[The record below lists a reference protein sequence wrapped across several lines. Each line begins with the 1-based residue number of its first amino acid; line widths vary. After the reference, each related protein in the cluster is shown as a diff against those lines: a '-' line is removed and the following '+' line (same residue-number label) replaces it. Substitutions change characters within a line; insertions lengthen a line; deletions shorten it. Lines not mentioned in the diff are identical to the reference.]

1 MNLRNIY
8 KLFKPYTSS
17 IAAIILF
24 SLLVSLVNIITP
36 FVNRFM
42 IDQGLL
48 KGNIS
53 VVFSAVLLLLFLYL
67 CDNAIQ
73 YFQRKQE
80 ILVSNSFGK
89 DLKIKA
95 LSHGL
100 KLNPR
105 HFKDQGFY
113 KITGDVLY
121 DIDNLLT
128 ITSSNFLMLF
138 LIICKAIGAAIGLF
152 FLNWRLALLTLPFIF
167 FKIVYN
173 TWMRSR
179 SEQLGKNL
187 MDANKNYNTWFSDLL
202 SGAIDIKLWNL
213 HSRKTAEYGE
223 QIHNI
228 NEASKNLSLFT
239 TKNNC
244 VMRIV
249 ELTFIN
255 LMYLSGAALIQKD
268 QISFGSLMT
277 FITFSTY
284 LLVPID
290 AIMNLRIILKQIRPS
305 LQEIQRFFGLDEENY
320 DSTLEPNNIIS
331 KIEFKDVSVT
341 FENRCIL
348 QNINFEIHR
357 GEKVVF
363 VGDNGSGKT
372 TLLNLLLGL
381 CRPSSGEVLIDGIPI
396 QNYNIEAYR
405 KKISVVSQ
413 NVHLFSGTVRENIL
427 LDEETPFDSGK
438 YPLFCKK
445 AVEKLEKNYDT
456 TVGIDG
462 TKLSGGE
469 KQKVALLRALN
480 RKGEFLVLDEAT
492 SNYDSESEEAFH
504 LFIKENTN
512 YDFYFIVTHRKEFL
526 EYTDKTICLSHGKV
540 SCIKQN

>member
-187 MDANKNYNTWFSDLL
+187 MDANKNYNTWFS
-202 SGAIDIKLWNL
+202 
-213 HSRKTAEYGE
+213 
-223 QIHNI
+223 
-228 NEASKNLSLFT
+228 
-239 TKNNC
+239 
-244 VMRIV
+244 
-249 ELTFIN
+249 
-255 LMYLSGAALIQKD
+255 
-268 QISFGSLMT
+268 
-277 FITFSTY
+277 
-284 LLVPID
+284 
-290 AIMNLRIILKQIRPS
+290 
-305 LQEIQRFFGLDEENY
+305 EIG
-320 DSTLEPNNIIS
+320 
-331 KIEFKDVSVT
+331 
-341 FENRCIL
+341 
-348 QNINFEIHR
+348 
-357 GEKVVF
+357 
-363 VGDNGSGKT
+363 
-372 TLLNLLLGL
+372 
-381 CRPSSGEVLIDGIPI
+381 
-396 QNYNIEAYR
+396 
-405 KKISVVSQ
+405 
-413 NVHLFSGTVRENIL
+413 
-427 LDEETPFDSGK
+427 
-438 YPLFCKK
+438 
-445 AVEKLEKNYDT
+445 
-456 TVGIDG
+456 
-462 TKLSGGE
+462 
-469 KQKVALLRALN
+469 RAH
-480 RKGEFLVLDEAT
+480 V
-492 SNYDSESEEAFH
+492 
-504 LFIKENTN
+504 
-512 YDFYFIVTHRKEFL
+512 
-526 EYTDKTICLSHGKV
+526 
-540 SCIKQN
+540 